1 MCSNEHYIATDYTEI
16 QIFTY
21 SLSIDEKIR
30 LKSQRQKLRYNLK
43 SSCSLSSRTLEQAVN
58 LVVKVLFT
66 AVSYALRAKPLWQ
79 QKTQILDPPFILAQ
93 WCLIKKKQKLNIV
106 SYIITVKKVLTESH
120 YFMCIFK
127 ASVHGFLGLFHFQK
141 PFLPWKIT
149 FSLFFLVFNDK
160 NQ

>member
-1 MCSNEHYIATDYTEI
+1 MCSNEHYIDTDYTEI

-43 SSCSLSSRTLEQAVN
+43 SSCSLSSRTLEQTVN

-79 QKTQILDPPFILAQ
+79 QKIQILDPPFLLAQ
-93 WCLIKKKQKLNIV
+93 WCLRKKELNIV
-106 SYIITVKKVLTESH
+106 HNYCKR
-120 YFMCIFK
+120 
-127 ASVHGFLGLFHFQK
+127 GFNWVTLFHVYFWSK
-141 PFLPWKIT
+141 CPWLFGFISFSKTLPA
-149 FSLFFLVFNDK
+149 LK
-160 NQ
+160 NNISIIFPGL

>member
-43 SSCSLSSRTLEQAVN
+43 SSCSLSSRTLEQTVN

-93 WCLIKKKQKLNIV
+93 WCLIKKITEYCVLYN
-106 SYIITVKKVLTESH
+106 YGTVKKVLTESH